1 MGGAQPG
8 CPIAFVIWLRRR
20 IRRRKPWPT
29 CERHRRGG
37 WSAPAS
43 SGAPIGAREC
53 QPLPG
58 VRRRREDGALPHSP
72 VVWKLPR
79 SPALAGRRF
88 LAWDDV
94 TTPSDKPPSTGMR
107 TGTYKGR
114 RCCHRSRFNPTPP
127 SFEAAFAQRIYRST
141 DPSVSASM
149 SRLDKQAAGMAV
161 RSKAISSAGSLHCRP
176 TLRQTLPPGSRLH
189 RSPEDSSAL
198 ATCPRRSRLE
208 R

>member
-1 MGGAQPG
+1 MERARLIRCVHWGERVPAIAGCSAQT
-8 CPIAFVIWLRRR
+8 RRR
-20 IRRRKPWPT
+20 SVAAFAS
-29 CERHRRGG
+29 RGG
-37 WSAPAS
+37 SCC
-43 SGAPIGAREC
+43 ARRLW
-53 QPLPG
+53 PDVDSWLGTTLP
-58 VRRRREDGALPHSP
+58 
-72 VVWKLPR
+72 
-79 SPALAGRRF
+79 
-88 LAWDDV
+88 
-94 TTPSDKPPSTGMR
+94 TPSDKPPSTGMR
-107 TGTYKGR
+107 TGTHKGR
-114 RCCHRSRFNPTPP
+114 RCCHRSRFNPAPP

-176 TLRQTLPPGSRLH
+176 TLRQAHPPGSRLH